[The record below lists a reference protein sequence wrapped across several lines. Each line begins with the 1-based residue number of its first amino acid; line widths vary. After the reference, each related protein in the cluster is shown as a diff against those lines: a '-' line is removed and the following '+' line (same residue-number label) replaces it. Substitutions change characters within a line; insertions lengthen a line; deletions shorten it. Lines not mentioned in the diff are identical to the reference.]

1 MRFLY
6 FKDDEHLPDEKWH
19 VRTLIARTISQR
31 NFFAVS
37 TLCVLDAL
45 FSSFAAQID
54 KSREKR
60 RQMSWIE
67 EGVELSSLENSH

>member
-6 FKDDEHLPDEKWH
+6 FKDDEHLLDEKWH

-37 TLCVLDAL
+37 TLLDTL

-67 EGVELSSLENSH
+67 EGVEFSSLENSH